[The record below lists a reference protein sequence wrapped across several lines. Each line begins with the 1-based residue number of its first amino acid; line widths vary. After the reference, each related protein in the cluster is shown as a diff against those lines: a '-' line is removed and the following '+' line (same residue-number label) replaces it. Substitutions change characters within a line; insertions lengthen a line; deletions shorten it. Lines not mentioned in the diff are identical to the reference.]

1 MAIGVAISLFS
12 TAFILYQIFQIERN
26 KAEILS
32 LYVLLSLKEIFKVY
46 SKCQQYMDN
55 LNEARPVS
63 TRKEEI
69 KQQEDEESN

>member
-1 MAIGVAISLFS
+1 MAIGVAISIFS

-46 SKCQQYMDN
+46 SKCQ
-55 LNEARPVS
+55 
-63 TRKEEI
+63 
-69 KQQEDEESN
+69 